1 MLKRGIVEP
10 SSSPWSSNVVLVTK
24 KGGGARFCV
33 DYRVLN
39 SLTKKDAYRLAPVS
53 ECLDSL
59 AGSKWFSTMD
69 LNSWVLAG
77 RSREE

>member
-1 MLKRGIVEP
+1 M
-10 SSSPWSSNVVLVTK
+10 
-24 KGGGARFCV
+24 RFCV

-39 SLTKKDAYRLAPVS
+39 RLTKKDAYPFAPVS

-69 LNSWVLAG
+69 LNSGFCINVRFYMVSLSG
-77 RSREE
+77 IF